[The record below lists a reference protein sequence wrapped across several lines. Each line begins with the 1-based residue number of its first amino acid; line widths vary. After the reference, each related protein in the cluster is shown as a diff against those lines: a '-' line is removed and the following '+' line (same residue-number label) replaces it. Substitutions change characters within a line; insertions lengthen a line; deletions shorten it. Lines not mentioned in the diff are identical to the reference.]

1 MKRSLLLAK
10 MVLWPA
16 LPGLETG
23 RDLVELELGHDLTES
38 LLGELTL
45 HGGATAS
52 ASDVRAA

>member
-1 MKRSLLLAK
+1 

-23 RDLVELELGHDLTES
+23 RDLVELELGHDLTEV

-45 HGGATAS
+45 HGGATGS